1 MKDKIQKIKLEN
13 LKNDDIVIQITLS
26 QENFLKLAAKALLY
40 NKTNVLSVTWES
52 DSEKEILKELIREVL
67 YEKQSERSEV

>member
-26 QENFLKLAAKALLY
+26 QEDFLKLAAKALLY